1 MRNAI
6 AVAIVMLIAAAPFV
20 ALSDESDAADTLNVS
35 LYDSQGKAATGILFD
50 TKINTSTRT
59 ENGVTAFVVDA
70 GTPLSSGKSHL
81 SISFPDSR
89 DCVLRLSTKI
99 ISGFI
104 TDTGLIVS
112 FYSDKS
118 LSPDSLVTSMDF
130 RGVGPTE
137 YASERPFKTNT
148 PYYITIETAETYRA
162 MQPADVRISA
172 EFTFK
177 ADIADGVHEL
187 HLYPDEDASPMT
199 IQVLDGRPY
208 GELPVPSE
216 EGKVFLGWYTDPVD
230 GVLVT
235 SDDIVDLDS
244 DQNLYAHW
252 MDDDEDSVHIITDH
266 GSDIWI
272 RIVKSGDKPIVRVD
286 GKSPSGRVTSV
297 FETEIDGGR
306 IPIDVRNNASDLT
319 LTDAIDAREQFD
331 AIKGWLEDVKGIGCG
346 GTISLGPG
354 PTSVLHAGAAEEL
367 SKSKCEDFVLGGK
380 DVTLGFDK
388 AAMASL
394 SKLDGN
400 VAVSA
405 SRADSGSM
413 TPQQAEAVG
422 DAEAYIVSISDGKG
436 AVKKIDGKMS
446 VSFDS
451 GNAGAEGKSA
461 YMVSPDGTKQ
471 PVEYSVD
478 GHRVTVTTDTPSVYF
493 IGSANT
499 PSSCCCC
506 PCLIILLVA
515 VIGFIIIGILWI
527 YADRKER
534 REE

>member
-1 MRNAI
+1 
-6 AVAIVMLIAAAPFV
+6 
-20 ALSDESDAADTLNVS
+20 
-35 LYDSQGKAATGILFD
+35 
-50 TKINTSTRT
+50 
-59 ENGVTAFVVDA
+59 
-70 GTPLSSGKSHL
+70 
-81 SISFPDSR
+81 
-89 DCVLRLSTKI
+89 
-99 ISGFI
+99 
-104 TDTGLIVS
+104 
-112 FYSDKS
+112 
-118 LSPDSLVTSMDF
+118 
-130 RGVGPTE
+130 
-137 YASERPFKTNT
+137 
-148 PYYITIETAETYRA
+148 
-162 MQPADVRISA
+162 
-172 EFTFK
+172 
-177 ADIADGVHEL
+177 
-187 HLYPDEDASPMT
+187 
-199 IQVLDGRPY
+199 
-208 GELPVPSE
+208 
-216 EGKVFLGWYTDPVD
+216 D

-493 IGSANT
+493 IGSAGT

-506 PCLIILLVA
+506 PCIIILLVA